1 MTVRSR
7 SLLAGAMLA
16 VGLAT
21 AGPASADLVPLPPL
35 PPLPVGTTCLSTTT
49 VDGILQCTVTT
60 VGGTVTTITT
70 TTQGLVPGTSG
81 TSTTTLPGTSTPYA
95 VSGTTQTRTVRSTST
110 TKRHYSKHRGN
121 HRRRH

>member
-7 SLLAGAMLA
+7 SLLAGAALA
-16 VGLAT
+16 LGLAT

-35 PPLPVGTTCLSTTT
+35 PVDTTCLSTIT
-49 VDGILQCTVTT
+49 VDGIVQCTVAT